1 MEKSEINVVSI
12 SAKYSGIEI
21 IPLREKETSDNYPDA
36 LDPQTRELEK
46 RFKHLLNL
54 RSSHVTTD
62 LKHRRLLQI
71 DVGGREGL
79 FYAYKCKEPCPGPK
93 GDLPENKKFEEG
105 RVYGDVIIFRLSERI
120 DRNGKAAYY
129 DMTRRIVKDFL
140 EAGFQTQIMNQ
151 IASF

>member
-21 IPLREKETSDNYPDA
+21 IPLREIETSDNYPDA

-79 FYAYKCKEPCPGPK
+79 FFAYKCKESCPGPK
-93 GDLPENKKFEEG
+93 GYLPENKKFEKG

-120 DRNGKAAYY
+120 DRNGKASYY
-129 DMTRRIVKDFL
+129 DMTRRTVKDFL
-140 EAGFQTQIMNQ
+140 KASVRDHIMNQ
-151 IASF
+151 IANS